1 MTTIVDVTITAPD
14 TDWLLDH
21 VRNLVEQRLAASGN
35 VIPAIRSVY
44 RWKGT
49 VEDATEA
56 YAVLHTRADLVPA
69 IVKAT
74 NAAHPYETVHVL
86 AKEIL
91 DADPDYRQWIIDETA
106 PVDAGRGVSSG

>member
-14 TDWLLDH
+14 ADWLLDH
-21 VRNLVEQRLAASGN
+21 ARTLVEQRLAASGN

-44 RWKGT
+44 RWKGAI
-49 VEDATEA
+49 EDATEA
-56 YAVLHTRADLVPA
+56 YAVLHTRAELVPA
-69 IVKAT
+69 IIDAT

-86 AKEIL
+86 ATKIV

-106 PVDAGRGVSSG
+106 PVDVDGGVSSG